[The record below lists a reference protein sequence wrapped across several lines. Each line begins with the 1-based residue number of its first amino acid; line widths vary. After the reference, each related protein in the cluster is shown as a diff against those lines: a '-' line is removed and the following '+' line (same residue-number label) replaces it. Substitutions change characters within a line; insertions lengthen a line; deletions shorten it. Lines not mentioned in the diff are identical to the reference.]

1 MVLEQPLMTI
11 HSARISPVLLA
22 LLLCFAGRDALPP
35 ASAAEKSTPLA
46 LGEKLPRGATLR
58 DLRGNRRS
66 VHDFKGY
73 RALVL
78 VFAGADCPVSNLY
91 LPELIEAE
99 KSYRKKQVQFL
110 AIYPNAGEDLDQVAV
125 HAFDRDV
132 PFPVLK
138 DAGGK
143 LARDLGVTRVP
154 TVVVLDGDHVLR
166 YRGRINDRYGAA
178 SRREKASRE
187 DLLMAVDEV
196 LGGKKVTVAETEVDG
211 CLLGSDAKRSARAV
225 TFSKDVASILQKRCQ
240 ECHRPEQS
248 APFALMTYDDAV
260 KHARMIREVTSQ
272 RRMPPWHADA
282 RHGQFSNDRRLSRE
296 EINTLIDWVD
306 AGMPKGADSDLPK
319 PIDWTKGWK
328 LGKPDLVINMPEEFS
343 VPATGVLPYK
353 NWTIDPGFKED
364 RWVRLAEARPGS
376 PGVVHHVV
384 VYILQGG
391 NAPITALGTLS
402 VLVGWAPGD
411 LGLVCPPDTA
421 LRLPKGCKLRFE
433 MHYTPNG
440 TAQKDRSSVGLT
452 FAKEPPK
459 FKLFTHE
466 FANMNILVPA
476 HDPHYKAEA
485 TLRFRADARLLSF
498 VPHMH
503 WRGKDYRYEAIYP
516 DGTRKTLLS
525 VPRWDFNWQNVYRF
539 AEPVKMPSGSK
550 IHAVAH
556 WDNSRN
562 NPLNPAPEK
571 ALSFGLQTWDEM
583 MVGWA
588 SFVYERPESAAEL
601 AKNPLSPA
609 DRLFDELDTNGDEML
624 TADEIPHRWK
634 PGIKMLGIKLPEKM
648 TRKEFAELFAK
659 MTKRSVRQKPKD
671 ASKKE

>member
-1 MVLEQPLMTI
+1 MHPCSRVGPMF
-11 HSARISPVLLA
+11 LA
-22 LLLCFAGRDALPP
+22 LLLCSAAAPLPQ
-35 ASAAEKSTPLA
+35 ASAGEKGKPLA
-46 LGEKLPRGATLR
+46 LGEKVPPGAQLR

-78 VFAGADCPVSNLY
+78 VFTGTDCPVSNLY

-99 KSYRKKQVQFL
+99 KGYRTKKVQFL
-110 AIYPNAGEDLDQVAV
+110 AVYPNANEDLDQVAA
-125 HAFDRDV
+125 HASDRDV

-143 LARDLGVTRVP
+143 LAAALGVTRVP
-154 TVVVLDGDHVLR
+154 AVVVLDGEGALR
-166 YRGRINDRYGAA
+166 YRGRVSDRYGAA

-187 DLLMAVDEV
+187 DLLLALDEV
-196 LGGKKVTVAETEVDG
+196 LAGKKVSVPETETDG
-211 CLLGSDAKRSARAV
+211 CLLAAETKRPARAV
-225 TFSKDVASILQKRCQ
+225 TYSKDVAPILQKRCQ

-272 RRMPPWHADA
+272 RRMPPWHADS
-282 RHGQFSNDRRLSRE
+282 RHGKFSNDRRLARA
-296 EINTLIDWVD
+296 EIDTLAAWID
-306 AGMPKGADSDLPK
+306 AGMPRGADSDLPR
-319 PIDWTKGWK
+319 PIDYPKGWK
-328 LGKPDLVINMPEEFS
+328 LGKPDLVIDMPEEFQ

-364 RWVRLAEARPGS
+364 RWVRLAEARPGA
-376 PGVVHHVV
+376 PGVVHHLV

-391 NAPITALGTLS
+391 NEPITALGTLS

-411 LGLVCPPDTA
+411 LGLVCPPETA
-421 LRLPKGCKLRFE
+421 LRIPKGARLRIE

-459 FKLFTHE
+459 FELFTHE

-476 HDPHYKAEA
+476 HDPHYRADA
-485 TLRFRADARLLSF
+485 TLRFRADAQLLSF

-516 DGTRKTLLS
+516 DGTKRTLLS

-539 AEPVKMPSGSK
+539 AEPLKLPAGSK

-562 NPLNPAPEK
+562 NPLNPAPDK
-571 ALSFGLQTWDEM
+571 SVRFGLQTWDEM

-588 SFVYERPESAAEL
+588 SFVYERPEAAAEL
-601 AKNPLSPA
+601 AKNPPTPA
-609 DRLFDELDTNGDEML
+609 DRLFDQLDTNGDEVL
-624 TADEIPHRWK
+624 TADEIPHQWRA
-634 PGIKMLGIKLPEKM
+634 GIKLLAIKLPERM
-648 TRKEFAELFAK
+648 TRKEFSELFAK
-659 MTKRSVRQKPKD
+659 MTKRFGRPRPKDQTRPKD
-671 ASKKE
+671 ATKSKE